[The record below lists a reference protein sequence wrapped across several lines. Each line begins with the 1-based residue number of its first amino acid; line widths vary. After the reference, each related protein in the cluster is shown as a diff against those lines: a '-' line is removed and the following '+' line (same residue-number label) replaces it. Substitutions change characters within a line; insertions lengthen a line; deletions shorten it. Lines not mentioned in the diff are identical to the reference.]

1 MRCLHKQDM
10 IKRMTRN
17 SDPGTKK
24 GSAGDGRDAAVR
36 RAKAGRLHQ
45 KPSPA
50 IKPRQRG
57 ARETTDKG
65 KTDCYTDEL
74 DAIFSTLT
82 EPVVIYDASGT
93 IVKVNSAA
101 IRSYGFDPL
110 TLRAK
115 SGESIIRMISLRND
129 DGSPIAPAD
138 LPSSR
143 AAGGETVINRRLV
156 FTDSAGK
163 DVTIEA
169 SAAPIYRRGTFAGVV
184 VSWHD
189 ISEIIRREEEAER
202 YLGNMEFLSA
212 SAMFF
217 LRQLSCDEIYRFLGE
232 GLYNVSGNAT
242 VTVSEYIPEK
252 DRLTIRE
259 VYADNATVDRAAV
272 ILGRQPV
279 GLSFEFGNKI
289 RKKID
294 SGGLMK
300 VEGGLYELLL
310 GQLPL
315 ASCKRLEKELRLKG
329 IYTMPFSYESDFLGA
344 VAIMTT
350 VEELPNR
357 RLIEVFVGQAAIA
370 LKRKQAEEA
379 LKKEHDA
386 LEARVQERTLQL
398 SKAYDRLTNEIEER
412 KRAEAGLQK
421 RTYDLN
427 ERVKEMNCLYSIYG
441 IVEKRNLPIEEK
453 LQKIVELIPPAM
465 QFIETACAQVE
476 FGGRKYRSMAFRETA
491 WKLQSEIIVSGGIAG
506 SVEVYYRDERPREYA
521 GPFLREEVALIDAAA
536 KKVAEMAELARS
548 EEEVVRYRM
557 HLEELIRDRTAE
569 LVKMN
574 EQLRQEVEEHARA
587 EERKTQL
594 VGKLEDVNRELSDFA
609 HVISHDLKAPLRAI
623 SSLANWIAT
632 DYSDKFDEQ
641 GREKVALLLR
651 RVKRMHDFIDAILQY
666 SRIGKSGEERSEVDL
681 GELVHDVIDMISPP
695 ANVTITVG
703 KGLPVLFCERTRLQQ
718 VFQNLIGNAVKFMDK
733 QGGEIR
739 VQYVSDNA
747 YHRFSVSDSGPGIEE
762 RHFDRIFK
770 IFQTLT
776 PRDEFESTGVGL
788 ALVKKIVEMYGG
800 SIWVESVMGQGSTF
814 TFTLPKASS
823 DEKQ

>member
-1 MRCLHKQDM
+1 MSRK
-10 IKRMTRN
+10 
-17 SDPGTKK
+17 SDAGTKK
-24 GSAGDGRDAAVR
+24 DPVGDGRDAAVR
-36 RAKAGRLHQ
+36 HAKTGRLHE
-45 KPSPA
+45 KKSPA
-50 IKPRQRG
+50 IKPRQCG
-57 ARETTDKG
+57 ARETTYKG
-65 KTDCYTDEL
+65 KTARYAEEL
-74 DAIFSTLT
+74 DPIFSTLT
-82 EPVVIYDASGT
+82 EPVIIYDASGT
-93 IVKVNSAA
+93 IVKANSAA
-101 IRSYGFDPL
+101 IRSYGFDP
-110 TLRAK
+110 TLHAK
-115 SGESIIRMISLRND
+115 SGESIIRRINLRND

-143 AAGGETVINRRLV
+143 AAAGETVINRRLF

-169 SAAPIYRRGTFAGVV
+169 SAAPIYRRRTFAGVV
-184 VSWHD
+184 VAWHD
-189 ISEIIRREEEAER
+189 ISDIIRREKEAGR

-232 GLYNVSGNAT
+232 GLYDVSGNAT

-252 DRLTIRE
+252 DRITIRE
-259 VYADNATVDRAAV
+259 VYADKATMDRAAI

-279 GLSFEFGNKI
+279 GLSFEFGNAI

-310 GQLPL
+310 RQLPL
-315 ASCKRLEKELRLKG
+315 ASCKRLEKELRLKV

-344 VAIMTT
+344 VAIMTPG
-350 VEELPNR
+350 EELPNR

-379 LKKEHDA
+379 LKKAHDA

-398 SKAYDRLTNEIEER
+398 SRAYDRLMNEIEER

-427 ERVKEMNCLYSIYG
+427 ERVKEMNCLYSVYG

-465 QFIETACAQVE
+465 QYPDTACTQVL
-476 FGGRKYRSMAFRETA
+476 FAGRKYRSIDFRETA
-491 WKLQSEIIVSGGIAG
+491 WKLQSEIVVSEGVAG
-506 SVEVYYRDERPREYA
+506 SVEVYYRAERPREYA
-521 GPFLREEVALIDAAA
+521 GPFLREEVALIDAVS

-569 LVKMN
+569 LEKMN

-623 SSLANWIAT
+623 SSLTNWIAT

-651 RVKRMHDFIDAILQY
+651 RVKRMHDFIEAILQY
-666 SRIGKSGEERSEVDL
+666 SRIGKSGEERSAVDL
-681 GELVHDVIDMISPP
+681 GELVHDVIETISPP
-695 ANVTITVG
+695 VNVTITVG
-703 KGLPVLFCERTRLQQ
+703 KKLPVLFCDRTKLQQ

-739 VQYVSDNA
+739 VQYVSDDA

>member
-1 MRCLHKQDM
+1 M
-10 IKRMTRN
+10 
-17 SDPGTKK
+17 
-24 GSAGDGRDAAVR
+24 AVR

-57 ARETTDKG
+57 AGETADKG
-65 KTDCYTDEL
+65 KTDRYADEL

-93 IVKVNSAA
+93 IVKVNSSA

-110 TLRAK
+110 TLQAK
-115 SGESIIRMISLRND
+115 SGESIIRMINLRND
-129 DGSPIAPAD
+129 DGSPVAPAD

-143 AAGGETVINRRLV
+143 AMGGETVINRRLV

-169 SAAPIYRRGTFAGVV
+169 SAAPIHRRGIFAGVV
-184 VSWHD
+184 VAWHD

-350 VEELPNR
+350 VEEIPNR

-476 FGGRKYRSMAFRETA
+476 FGGRKYRSMDFRETA

-569 LVKMN
+569 LEKMN
-574 EQLRQEVEEHARA
+574 EQLRQEVEEHALA

-641 GREKVALLLR
+641 GREKVDLLLR

-666 SRIGKSGEERSEVDL
+666 SRIGKSGEEKSEVDL
-681 GELVHDVIDMISPP
+681 GELVHDVIEMISPP

-762 RHFDRIFK
+762 KHFDRIFK

>member
-1 MRCLHKQDM
+1 MV
-10 IKRMTRN
+10 
-17 SDPGTKK
+17 
-24 GSAGDGRDAAVR
+24 VR

-57 ARETTDKG
+57 AGETADKG
-65 KTDCYTDEL
+65 KTDRYADEL

-93 IVKVNSAA
+93 IVKVNSSA

-110 TLRAK
+110 TLQAK
-115 SGESIIRMISLRND
+115 SGESIIRMINLRND
-129 DGSPIAPAD
+129 DGSPVAPAD

-143 AAGGETVINRRLV
+143 AMGGETVINRRLV

-169 SAAPIYRRGTFAGVV
+169 SAAPIHRRGIFAGVV
-184 VSWHD
+184 VAWHD

-476 FGGRKYRSMAFRETA
+476 FGGRKYRSMDFRETA

-569 LVKMN
+569 LEKMN
-574 EQLRQEVEEHARA
+574 EQLRQEVEEHALA

-762 RHFDRIFK
+762 KHFDRIFK